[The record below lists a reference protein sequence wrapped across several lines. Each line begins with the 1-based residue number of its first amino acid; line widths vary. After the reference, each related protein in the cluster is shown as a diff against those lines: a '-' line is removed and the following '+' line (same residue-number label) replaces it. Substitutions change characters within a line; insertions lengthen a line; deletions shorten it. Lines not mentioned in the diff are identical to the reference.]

1 MNENLLNFF
10 TSNYGR
16 GRVALIG
23 ASDWIGKA
31 IRAGQSKL
39 TPDGKP
45 SLWSHAFIIG
55 EMRPDRRDSGKQH
68 CSPYL
73 FESDLHAVPA
83 HGQLRNG
90 ARENWI
96 GKWCQDDIE
105 HAAILD
111 FALSEPEQDIVL
123 GTALQLCDEQMEYAI
138 LDLVGTWLAIIT
150 QRVWAENPF
159 HDPHKMY
166 CSAFVRY
173 CYREAGKDFLGGNV
187 ALSNTAPEHIGQ
199 SKPVFKAEWHK

>member
-16 GRVALIG
+16 GRVALTG
-23 ASDWIGKA
+23 ASDWIAQA

-73 FESDLHAVPA
+73 FESDLHVVPTHA
-83 HGQLRNG
+83 QVRNG
-90 ARENWI
+90 AQENWI

-123 GTALQLCDEQMEYAI
+123 GTALQLCDEQMEYPI
-138 LDLVGTWLAIIT
+138 LELVGTWLAIIT
-150 QRVWAENPF
+150 QRVWAPNPF
-159 HDPHKMY
+159 DDPHKMY
-166 CSAFVRY
+166 CSAFVRH
-173 CYREAGKDFLGGNV
+173 CYKEAQKDFLGGNI
-187 ALSNTAPEHIGQ
+187 ALSNTAPEHIAQ
-199 SKPVFKAEWHK
+199 SNPVFKTEWHK